1 MQIIEKIAAMQET
14 SEKWRRDGA
23 IIALVPTMG
32 FLHEGHVELLRFG
45 RQKGDRLIMS
55 LFVNPTQFGPQ
66 EDYQRYP
73 SDTDGDLRKARS
85 VGADAVFMPNEKEMY
100 PDRSQTTVKVEEI
113 TQYLCGKS
121 RPGHFAGVTTVVA
134 KLFNITK
141 PHLAIFGEK
150 DYQQLVVIKQMVR
163 DLAMNIDIVGAPTVR
178 EKDGLAMS
186 SRNSYL
192 SAEERVS
199 ALCLKKG
206 IDLASTLVA
215 TGEKDASKIRNSVRE
230 LILNHPFTEIDY
242 ITICDP
248 EKLTDIERVDG
259 PSLLA
264 LAVKVG
270 KARLIDNVIL
280 REHQGGSEPVHIKTT

>member
-1 MQIIEKIAAMQET
+1 MEIIEKTAVMQEA
-14 SEKWRRDGA
+14 SEKWRRGGA

-32 FLHEGHVELLRFG
+32 FLHEGHVELLRVG
-45 RQKGDRLIMS
+45 RHKGDKLIMS

-66 EDYQRYP
+66 EDYQSYP
-73 SDTDGDLRKARS
+73 RDTEGDLQKARS
-85 VGADAVFMPNEKEMY
+85 AGVDAVFMPTAKEMY
-100 PDRSQTTVKVEEI
+100 PDRYQTTVNVEEI

-141 PHLAIFGEK
+141 PHLAIFGQK

-163 DLAMNIDIVGAPTVR
+163 DLDMGIDIVGVPTVR

-192 SAEERVS
+192 SPEERVS
-199 ALCLKKG
+199 ALSLKKG
-206 IDLASTLVA
+206 LDLASDLVA
-215 TGEKDASKIRNSVRE
+215 TGEKDPTKIKNSVRK
-230 LILNHPFTEIDY
+230 LILTQPFTEIDY

-248 EKLTDIERVDG
+248 EKLTDIERVAG
-259 PSLLA
+259 SCLLA
-264 LAVKVG
+264 LAVRVG

-280 REHQGGSEPVHIKTT
+280 RER

>member
-1 MQIIEKIAAMQET
+1 MEIIEKIAVMQET

-23 IIALVPTMG
+23 IIVLVPTMG
-32 FLHEGHVELLRFG
+32 FLHEGHVELLRVG
-45 RQKGDRLIMS
+45 RQKGDKLIMS
-55 LFVNPTQFGPQ
+55 LFVNPAQFGPQ
-66 EDYQRYP
+66 EDYQTYP
-73 SDTDGDLRKARS
+73 SDTEGDLEKARS
-85 VGADAVFMPNEKEMY
+85 VGVDAVFMPTADEMY
-100 PDRSQTTVKVEEI
+100 PDRSQTTVNVEEI
-113 TQYLCGKS
+113 TQYLCGES

-163 DLAMNIDIVGAPTVR
+163 DLDMGIDILGVPTVR
-178 EKDGLAMS
+178 EQDGLAMS

-192 SAEERVS
+192 NAEERLS
-199 ALCLKKG
+199 ALSLKKG
-206 IDLASTLVA
+206 LDLASALVA
-215 TGEKDASKIRNSVRE
+215 TGEKHPGKIKNSVRE

-264 LAVKVG
+264 LAVRVG
-270 KARLIDNVIL
+270 KTRLIDNIIL
-280 REHQGGSEPVHIKTT
+280 REH